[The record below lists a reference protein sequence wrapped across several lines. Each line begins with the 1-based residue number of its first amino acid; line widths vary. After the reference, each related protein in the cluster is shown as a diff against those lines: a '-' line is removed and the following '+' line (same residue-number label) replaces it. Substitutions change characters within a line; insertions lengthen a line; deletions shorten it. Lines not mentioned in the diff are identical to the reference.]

1 MSPSSIS
8 GNRYPISF
16 TDEFSGYAAVEFMKY
31 KTKALQTSKEYV
43 AQNGRPKNFRTDN
56 GTEYRKACKK
66 FCISKEIAREFTV
79 PETPEKNGVAER
91 FNRTVVKATRC
102 LLIDSKLTKIC
113 WVRAV
118 DKACYARN
126 LVVKDKNTKSVFK
139 KFFVGKPRTHHLKI
153 FGCVAHSKHRD
164 ASEKS
169 KFYPKATKCLLIGYS
184 DNTTNYLLQNIKTRQ
199 IFPSTKVRFNK
210 NNLTS
215 FHNEYEDI
223 DDSFLY
229 LDLDEIREKLQD
241 ISNSSDSS
249 SEVETTET
257 ESFQKNLK
265 MLLIRN
271 KKTNALKY

>member
-8 GNRYPISF
+8 GNRYPVSF
-16 TDEFSGYAAVEFMKY
+16 IDEFIGYAAVEFMKY
-31 KTKALQTSKEYV
+31 KTKALQTFKNYV

-56 GTEYRKACKK
+56 ETEYKK
-66 FCISKEIAREFTV
+66 SLKKICISKEIAREITV
-79 PETPEKNGVAER
+79 PETPEKNDVAER
-91 FNRTVVKATRC
+91 FNRTVVKAARC
-102 LLIDSKLTKIC
+102 LLLDSKWTKIYR
-113 WVRAV
+113 VRAV

-153 FGCVAHSKHRD
+153 FGSVAHSKHRD
-164 ASEKS
+164 ASEKP
-169 KFYPKATKCLLIGYS
+169 KFDPKATKCLLIGYS

-199 IFPSTKVRFNK
+199 IFPSRNVRFNK
-210 NNLTS
+210 NNLTG

-229 LDLDEIREKLQD
+229 LNLDEIREKLQD
-241 ISNSSDSS
+241 ISNSTDSS

-257 ESFQKNLK
+257 ESFQKLLK
-265 MLLIRN
+265 LLFGTKRQMP
-271 KKTNALKY
+271 